1 MLLNLVND
9 LLDYSKS
16 QNANF
21 EFFSEFFDLSKVIK
35 ENIFSTLQFVIEQ
48 KNIDIQFNVYLELK

>member
-9 LLDYSKS
+9 LLDYSKN

-21 EFFSEFFDLSKVIK
+21 EFFNEIFNLSKVIK
-35 ENIFSTLQFVIEQ
+35 ENVFSTLKFMAEE
-48 KNIDIQFNVYLELK
+48 KNIDI